1 MYKIFKGDKM
11 KLKYD
16 AVIFDF
22 DGTVADTG
30 KGIFNCIRYTL
41 EKHNLPQ
48 LSENSLRTFVGPP
61 LHESFMRECGVD
73 NETANSL
80 VAGYRER
87 YAEKG
92 IYEFDLY
99 DGITDVLS
107 LIQQNGGLTGI
118 ASSKPEDFINIILN
132 DTGLSKY
139 FDVTSGSDPR
149 YVESDKTTIVK
160 NCIKKMNLNDDAKIL
175 MVGDRLYDII
185 GAHNAGLP
193 CACVLFGYGSENEFL
208 EYNADFIVKDDEEL
222 KNVIFS

>member
-1 MYKIFKGDKM
+1 M
-11 KLKYD
+11 KLNFD

-41 EKHNLPQ
+41 EKHNLP
-48 LSENSLRTFVGPP
+48 LLDEASLRTFVGPP
-61 LHESFMRECGVD
+61 LHESFKRECGVD
-73 NETANSL
+73 DEVANSL
-80 VAGYRER
+80 VAGYREI

-99 DGITDVLS
+99 DGITDILS
-107 LIQQNGGLTGI
+107 LIQQSGGVTGI

-139 FDVTSGSDPR
+139 FDVTAGSDPR
-149 YVESDKTTIVK
+149 YAESDKTTIVK
-160 NCIKKMNLNDDAKIL
+160 NCINKMNLKDDAKIL

-185 GAHNAGLP
+185 GAHNADIP
-193 CACVLFGYGSENEFL
+193 CACVLFGYGSENEFI
-208 EYNADFIVKDDEEL
+208 EYKADFIVKDAQEL
-222 KNVIFS
+222 KNVIFSHI

>member
-1 MYKIFKGDKM
+1 MKIKF
-11 KLKYD
+11 D

-30 KGIFNCIRYTL
+30 RGIFNCIRYAL
-41 EKHNLPQ
+41 EKYNLPE
-48 LSENSLRTFVGPP
+48 LDENSLRTFVGPP

-73 NETANSL
+73 DDMATKL

-87 YAEKG
+87 YSQKG

-99 DGITDVLS
+99 DGITDILEEIRS
-107 LIQQNGGLTGI
+107 HGGITGI

-132 DTGLSKY
+132 DTGIKKY
-139 FDVTSGSDPR
+139 FDITAGSDPR

-160 NCIKKMNLNDDAKIL
+160 ACIKKMNLKDNAKIL
-175 MVGDRLYDII
+175 MVGDRLYDIV

-193 CACVLFGYGSENEFL
+193 CACVLFGYGSEEEFK
-208 EYNADFIVKDDEEL
+208 EYNADYIVKDIDGL
-222 KNVIFS
+222 KKVIFN